1 MSDKPF
7 HNPFGVLAPRA
18 SRAPAAPDRAPAQA
32 PPPAPAPAA
41 PPARPGQRSIP
52 RAVVR
57 IERKGRG
64 GKDVT
69 IVEHLDLG
77 PGDADAWLKALK
89 AALGCGGALEDG
101 RLVLQGDHRS
111 RLPALLQARGV
122 RKVTSG

>member
-7 HNPFGVLAPRA
+7 HNPFGVLAPLA
-18 SRAPAAPDRAPAQA
+18 SREPAASE
-32 PPPAPAPAA
+32 PAPAPAPA
-41 PPARPGQRSIP
+41 PAEPATRLGQRPLP

-57 IERKGRG
+57 LERKGRG